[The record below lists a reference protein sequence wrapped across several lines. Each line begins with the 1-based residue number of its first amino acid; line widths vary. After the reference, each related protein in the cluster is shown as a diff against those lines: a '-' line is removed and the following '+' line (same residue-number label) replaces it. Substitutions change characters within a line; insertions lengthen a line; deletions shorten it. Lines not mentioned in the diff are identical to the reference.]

1 MPVQA
6 LIRNLTR
13 PQVEKAIAD
22 SKQKI
27 AIQDYQGQILIVV
40 ENKAEGGDPAAN
52 TALQKIAD
60 ADSAITLKAREDR
73 LAAEAKA
80 KADAAAA
87 AVAAAAAN
95 NG

>member
-22 SKQKI
+22 SKQKL
-27 AIQDYQGQILIVV
+27 AIQDYHGQMLVV
-40 ENKAEGGDPAAN
+40 VDSKAEGGDPAAN
-52 TALQKIAD
+52 AALQKIAD

-87 AVAAAAAN
+87 AAAN

>member
-22 SKQKI
+22 SKQKL
-27 AIQDYQGQILIVV
+27 AIQDYHGQILVV
-40 ENKAEGGDPAAN
+40 VVSKEEGGDPAAN
-52 TALQKIAD
+52 VALQKIAD
-60 ADSAITLKAREDR
+60 ADSAITLKQREER
-73 LAAEAKA
+73 LAADAKA

-87 AVAAAAAN
+87 KAAN

>member
-22 SKQKI
+22 SKQKL
-27 AIQDYQGQILIVV
+27 AIQDYQGTLLVVV
-40 ENKAEGGDPAAN
+40 ESKTEGGDPAAN
-52 TALQKIAD
+52 AALQKIAD
-60 ADSAITLKAREDR
+60 ADAAITHKQRDER
-73 LAAEAKA
+73 LAAAAKA
-80 KADAAAA
+80 KSD
-87 AVAAAAAN
+87 AAAAN